1 MTRLQSPKSFGV
13 AEATQPAISSSIGGT
28 RRRFPLKDL
37 FESSEVTLE
46 SIESITKEPK
56 AQGLMLIGR
65 NSGVDGTA
73 TLEPLTLWQLDERYF
88 GRMRTPCRG

>member
-1 MTRLQSPKSFGV
+1 M
-13 AEATQPAISSSIGGT
+13 
-28 RRRFPLKDL
+28 KDL

-65 NSGVDGTA
+65 NSGVDGAA
-73 TLEPLTLWQLDERYF
+73 TWEPLTLWQLDERYF
-88 GRMRTPCRG
+88 GRMRTPWGAEYRKARQVPRSRAFWVP